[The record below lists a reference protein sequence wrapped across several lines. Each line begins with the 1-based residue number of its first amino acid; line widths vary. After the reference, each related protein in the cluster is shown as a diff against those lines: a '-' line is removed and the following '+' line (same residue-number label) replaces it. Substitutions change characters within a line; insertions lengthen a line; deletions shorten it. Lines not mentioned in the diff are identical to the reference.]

1 MKKLC
6 MAALTLCLL
15 AACGGAEKQEAASQK
30 TLSGLE
36 QAKFVSEVDGKPT
49 ALYVLTNQQGAEA
62 CVTNWGGRLVS
73 VMVPDKNGKLTDVV
87 LGYDN
92 IDQYVANPDN
102 NYGGLIG
109 RYGNRIANAKFTL
122 DGAEYNLPQNNNGHC
137 VHGGPKGYHA
147 VVWDAKQLD
156 NQTLE
161 LTYLSPDSEAG
172 FPGNLSVKVT
182 YKLTDDNAVD
192 IRYEATTDKATVVN
206 LTNHSYFNLSG
217 VPGSQI
223 VDHQIMIDA
232 DTFTAVDETLIP
244 TGVLE
249 PVEGTPMDL
258 RQLVTIG
265 NDIDNPYQQLVY
277 GGGYDHNWVLN
288 NGGDITKVAAKVVSP
303 TSGIVMEVYTNE
315 PGIQFYAGNMMAKEG
330 DKGKLGVVYPVRGA
344 LCLETQHYP
353 DSPNQPSFPSVVVR
367 PGETYKSECIY
378 KFSVQQ

>member
-1 MKKLC
+1 MKKFC

-15 AACGGAEKQEAASQK
+15 AACGGAEKKEAAPQK

-137 VHGGPKGYHA
+137 LHGGPKGYHA

-161 LTYLSPDSEAG
+161 LTYLSPDGEAG
-172 FPGNLSVKVT
+172 FPGNLKMKVT
-182 YKLTDDNAVD
+182 YTLREDNA
-192 IRYEATTDKATVVN
+192 IQISYEGVSDKKTIIN
-206 LTNHSYFNLSG
+206 MTNHSYFNLSG
-217 VPGSQI
+217 HNAGNIENTELKLNCSK
-223 VDHQIMIDA
+223 
-232 DTFTAVDETLIP
+232 FTPVVKGAIP
-244 TGVLE
+244 TGELKD
-249 PVEGTPMDL
+249 VEGTVFDF
-258 RQLVTIG
+258 REFKTIG
-265 NDIDNPYQQLVY
+265 QDINAKEQQLKLVK
-277 GGGYDHNWVLN
+277 GYDHNFVVDGYDGTEKLVAVAKA
-288 NGGDITKVAAKVVSP
+288 GGRT
-303 TSGIVMEVYTNE
+303 MEVYSDL
-315 PGIQFYAGNMMAKEG
+315 PGIQFYAGNCIAKQ
-330 DKGKLGVVYPVRGA
+330 KGKDGVKYTKRSGF
-344 LCLETQHYP
+344 CLETQYFP
-353 DSPNQPSFPSVVVR
+353 DNVNQDNFKKAIFDAN
-367 PGETYKSECIY
+367 ELYKTTTVY
-378 KFSVQQ
+378 KFVQ